1 MIVGIITGILAG
13 FIAAKLTDGEGK
25 GCLVNLFLGIVG
37 GCFGGWLFEQ
47 FGLLAYSWLGELI
60 VAVVGACILLVI
72 WNKLI
77 K

>member
-1 MIVGIITGILAG
+1 MLIGIISGILAG

-25 GCLVNLFLGIVG
+25 GCIVDLFLGLVG

-47 FGLLAYSWLGELI
+47 FGLTAYSWAGQI
-60 VAVVGACILLVI
+60 ITAVVGASILLWL
-72 WNKLI
+72 WNKL

>member
-1 MIVGIITGILAG
+1 MLIGIISGIIAG

-25 GCLVNLFLGIVG
+25 GCIVDLFLGLVG

-47 FGLLAYSWLGELI
+47 FGIAAYSWIGQI
-60 VAVVGACILLVI
+60 ITAVVGASILLLL
-72 WNKLI
+72 WNKL

>member
-1 MIVGIITGILAG
+1 MIIGIISGILAG

-25 GCLVNLFLGIVG
+25 GCIVDLFLGLVG

-47 FGLLAYSWLGELI
+47 FGIAAYSWAGQI
-60 VAVVGACILLVI
+60 ITAVVGASLLLWG
-72 WNKLI
+72 WNKL

>member
-1 MIVGIITGILAG
+1 MIIGIISGILAG

-25 GCLVNLFLGIVG
+25 GCIVNLFLGLVG

-47 FGLLAYSWLGELI
+47 FGLQAYSWAGQLI
-60 VAVVGACILLVI
+60 VAVVGASLLLFL
-72 WNKLI
+72 WNKL

>member
-1 MIVGIITGILAG
+1 MIIGIISGILAG

-25 GCLVNLFLGIVG
+25 GCIVDLFLGLVG

-47 FGLLAYSWLGELI
+47 FGIAAYSWIGQI
-60 VAVVGACILLVI
+60 ITAVVGASILLLL
-72 WNKLI
+72 WNKL

>member
-1 MIVGIITGILAG
+1 MIIGIISGILAG

-25 GCLVNLFLGIVG
+25 GCIVDLFLGLVG

-47 FGLLAYSWLGELI
+47 FGIAAYSWIGQI
-60 VAVVGACILLVI
+60 ITAVVGASLLLWG
-72 WNKLI
+72 WNKL

>member
-1 MIVGIITGILAG
+1 MIIGIISGIIAG

-25 GCLVNLFLGIVG
+25 GCIVDLFLGLVG

-47 FGLLAYSWLGELI
+47 FGIAAYSWVGQI
-60 VAVVGACILLVI
+60 ITAVVGASILLWL
-72 WNKLI
+72 WNKL